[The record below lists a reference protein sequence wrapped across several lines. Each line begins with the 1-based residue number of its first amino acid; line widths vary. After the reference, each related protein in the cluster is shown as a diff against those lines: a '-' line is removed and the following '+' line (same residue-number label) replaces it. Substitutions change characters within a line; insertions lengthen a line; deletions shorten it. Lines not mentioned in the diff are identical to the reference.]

1 MTEENSQVNVNLS
14 NEDIQKLERI
24 AQMLGLDNRSA
35 CVRWIIRRQYESI
48 FGAIVKQNE
57 QSQPEQ
63 G

>member
-1 MTEENSQVNVNLS
+1 MAEEFSQVNVNLTQ
-14 NEDIQKLERI
+14 DDVQKLERI
-24 AQMLGLDNRSA
+24 AQMLTLDNRSA